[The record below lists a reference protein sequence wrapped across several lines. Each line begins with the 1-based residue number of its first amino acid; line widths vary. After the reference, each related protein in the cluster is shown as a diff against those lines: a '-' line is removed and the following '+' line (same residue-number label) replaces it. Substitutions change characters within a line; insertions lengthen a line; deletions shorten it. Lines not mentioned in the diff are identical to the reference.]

1 MENREEATSCRYI
14 KVADYLLFLLHI
26 QVISSKN
33 VQIAKV
39 GYIFER
45 EEASVRLIDIHIYI
59 YTFKLTAAAED

>member
-45 EEASVRLIDIHIYI
+45 EEASVRLIDIHIHIYI
-59 YTFKLTAAAED
+59 YIPLN